1 MKPDEATCRWLV
13 SDDGRGWLARA
24 VAIAGSL
31 VQRAAALRRDLA
43 AERTAAVLEQLELRE
58 RARAKF
64 LAADQLFFDRL
75 CLEQAT
81 DDLIA
86 DYKAR
91 RFLSFGRIADLCCG
105 IGGDLMALAE
115 HHAATGV
122 ERDPAV
128 ATFASANLAALDRQ
142 GRVSVEEVSAERLDG
157 DAWHIDPDRRPG
169 GRRSVHIEN
178 HEPGPAVIE
187 QLLARCPHGAIKL
200 APAAEVPDAWSA
212 RAELEW
218 VSRGGECKQQ
228 VVWFGDLAKDA
239 NQVRATLLAR
249 RLETPS
255 DQAVLA
261 SLVGRP
267 GLTVSY
273 VQQVG
278 RYLFEPDAAVLA
290 ADLAGTLA
298 AQYELAAVTPGIAY
312 LTSDRPI
319 HDAALTCFDVLE
331 VMPYRPARIKAWLDE
346 RRIGQLEIKKRG
358 VAEDPAVVRKKL
370 GATGD
375 NAATLILMPIQ
386 RSVTAI
392 LARRVTVE

>member
-1 MKPDEATCRWLV
+1 MKVDEATCRWLV
-13 SDDGRGWLARA
+13 SDDGRSWLARA
-24 VAIAGSL
+24 AGVTGTL
-31 VQRAAALRRDLA
+31 VQRATALRRDLA

-91 RFLSFGRIADLCCG
+91 RLLSFGRIADLCCG
-105 IGGDLMALAE
+105 IGGDLMALAK

-128 ATFASANLAALDRQ
+128 ATFAAANLQALGRQ
-142 GRVSVEEVSAERLDG
+142 GRVSVDEVGVDRLDA
-157 DAWHIDPDRRPG
+157 DAWQIDPDRRPG
-169 GRRSVHIEN
+169 GRRSVQIEH

-200 APAAEVPDAWSA
+200 APAAEVPVAWSA

-228 VVWFGDLAKDA
+228 IVWFGDLARDV
-239 NQVRATLLAR
+239 NQVRATVLAR

-255 DQAVLA
+255 DQAVLV

-267 GLTVSY
+267 GLQLSY

-278 RYLFEPDAAVLA
+278 RYLLEPDAAVLA
-290 ADLAGTLA
+290 ADLTGTLA
-298 AQYELAAVTPGIAY
+298 AHFELAAITPGIAY
-312 LTSDRPI
+312 LTGDRPI
-319 HDAALTCFDVLE
+319 CDAALACFEVLE
-331 VMPYRPARIKAWLDE
+331 VMPYRPARLKAWLAE

-358 VAEDPAVVRKKL
+358 VTEDPAVVRKQL
-370 GATGD
+370 NATGD
-375 NAATLILMPIQ
+375 QAATLILMPIQ